1 MEFNFISD
9 CRSILIFYNN
19 TVYITT
25 QAAQVFFYNID
36 ILYIEQVEIFHHIH
50 CVEIEIKHFFP

>member
-25 QAAQVFFYNID
+25 QAAQVFYNID
-36 ILYIEQVEIFHHIH
+36 ILYIEQVENISSYSL
-50 CVEIEIKHFFP
+50 C